1 MNYKPFHINSE
12 FVNRTSTD
20 WPGDFTDRTVPYS
33 SLSGLIPGSNVL
45 AAAAST
51 LRGGSANKSKKN
63 IRVYNRMAKSKRRG
77 SMSKRRMSK
86 RRGQSRRMRKGM
98 SKGMRKGMRMKGG
111 NSWTKGDWITGNA
124 LNYTTYST
132 PFNLPPTLSAL
143 ANPVPFLNNSRIL

>member
-1 MNYKPFHINSE
+1 MIYKPFHINSE

-77 SMSKRRMSK
+77 NMSKRRVSK
-86 RRGQSRRMRKGM
+86 SRRRRGSMKRKSM
-98 SKGMRKGMRMKGG
+98 SKGMRMRGG
-111 NSWTKGDWITGNA
+111 NSWNKGDWITGNA